1 MRKSLLMFCVV
12 VLAAVTAQAQQGIHF
27 GFHGQMNSIWILN
40 QNNYE
45 FSEMD
50 YEYKYGPL
58 GGITLGYNFEDNL
71 GVQVEFNYA
80 QMGQDYSD
88 IMKDF
93 GPTEDP
99 SKPDFKTKVLTYRY
113 VDVNYLQ
120 VPVLFKYME
129 GDTKDAI
136 KYQLLAGLQ
145 FNYLIS
151 ADQRYTADVTN
162 TDPDV
167 QVDVPQ
173 NVGPQSGVPDFI
185 GVGNLVA
192 MEDYFQRF
200 DIGLLL
206 DVGADIYVNDNLYF
220 SPAFRGY
227 YGFFDMNAKETRNL
241 QPAQGENK
249 YQASHNAFVGFSLGI
264 NFMFPDASLGSGSKG
279 KSND

>member
-1 MRKSLLMFCVV
+1 MKKSLLTLFIVSCT
-12 VLAAVTAQAQQGIHF
+12 AVTVQAQQGIHF

-50 YEYKYGPL
+50 YEYKFGPQAGL
-58 GGITLGYNFEDNL
+58 SLGYNWDDNL

-99 SKPDFKTKVLTYRY
+99 SKPDLTTKVLTFRY
-113 VDVNYLQ
+113 VDLTYLQ
-120 VPVLFKYME
+120 VPVLLKYME

-136 KYQLLAGLQ
+136 KYQLLGGLQ
-145 FNYLIS
+145 FGYLLG
-151 ADQRYTADVTN
+151 AEQLYTADVTN
-162 TDPDV
+162 TDPDE
-167 QVDVPQ
+167 QVNVPES
-173 NVGPQSGVPDFI
+173 VGPQSGVPDFN
-185 GVGNLVA
+185 GAGSSVT
-192 MEDYFQRF
+192 MEDYFQKF

-206 DVGADIYVNDNLYF
+206 DVGADIYVNDKLYF
-220 SPAFRGY
+220 SPSFRGY
-227 YGFFDMNAKETRNL
+227 YGFFDINAPETRNL
-241 QPAQGENK
+241 QPAQGENV
-249 YQASHNAFVGFSLGI
+249 YRWSHNAFVGFSLGI
-264 NFMFPDASLGSGSKG
+264 NFMFPDASLGGGGG